1 MTDQEVFAALR
12 VMARTHRPPVT
23 LENAL
28 HKHVQALAALQGTI
42 DDDLYGKLVDVGVML
57 CGVYDRSSTEQA
69 HPLHALLQ
77 STDKPA
83 ATPEGL

>member
-23 LENAL
+23 LEEAL
-28 HKHVQALAALQGTI
+28 HKHVQALASLQGRI

-57 CGVYDRSSTEQA
+57 CGVYDRCAAEHD
-69 HPLHALLQ
+69 HPLHALIE
-77 STDKPA
+77 SANEPRA
-83 ATPEGL
+83 ASDRP